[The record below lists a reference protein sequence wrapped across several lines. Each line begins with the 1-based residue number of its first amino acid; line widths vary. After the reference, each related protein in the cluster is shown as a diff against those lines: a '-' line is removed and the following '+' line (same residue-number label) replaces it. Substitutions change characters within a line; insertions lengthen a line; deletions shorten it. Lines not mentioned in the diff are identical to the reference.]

1 MKLGI
6 VLSGGGARGI
16 SHLGVLKALEE
27 FHVKFDC
34 ISGTSVGA
42 LIGAFYSQG
51 YAPEEILNDILTSR
65 FYRSV
70 RPAWRWTGLLSME
83 SLRDVLLKYIPHN
96 EFEALKIP
104 LVVAAT
110 DISHGKAAYFSSGEL
125 IPRLL
130 ASCCVPAVFSPVQL
144 NGALYVDGGIM
155 DNLPAKP
162 IRQQCDFLIG
172 VHCNFLSDGFDARN
186 FRSVVERSLMMAING
201 NSTFSKS
208 LCDLTIEP
216 EGSGRVSTFDIGKAK
231 ELFEMG
237 YQFTKQHF
245 KESDFPR
252 S

>member
-1 MKLGI
+1 MKVGI

-27 FHVKFDC
+27 FNVTFDY

-42 LIGAFYSQG
+42 LIGAFYAQG
-51 YAPEEILNDILTSR
+51 YSPEEILNDIITSR

-70 RPAWRWTGLLSME
+70 RPAWRWTGLLSLE

-96 EFEALKIP
+96 DFGSLKIP

-110 DISHGKAAYFSSGEL
+110 DISHGKTEYFSSGEL

-144 NGALYVDGGIM
+144 NGALFVDGGIM
-155 DNLPAKP
+155 DNLPAKA
-162 IRQQCDFLIG
+162 IRQDCDFLIG
-172 VHCNFLSDGFDARN
+172 VHCNFLNAEFDAKN
-186 FRSVVERSLMMAING
+186 FRSVVERSLMMVING
-201 NSTFSKS
+201 NSTHSKS

-216 EGSGRVSTFDIGKAK
+216 EGCGKVSTFDIGKAK
-231 ELFEMG
+231 ELFEIG
-237 YQFTKQHF
+237 YQFTRQHF
-245 KESDFPR
+245 KASDFKK
-252 S
+252 

>member
-1 MKLGI
+1 MKVGI

-16 SHLGVLKALEE
+16 THLGVLKALEE
-27 FHVKFDC
+27 LGVKFDC

-51 YAPEEILNDILTSR
+51 YSPDEILNDILTSR

-70 RPAWRWTGLLSME
+70 RPAWRWTGLLSLD
-83 SLRDVLLKYIPHN
+83 SLRAVLLKYIPHN
-96 EFEALKIP
+96 DFGSLKIP

-110 DISHGKAAYFSSGEL
+110 NISHGKTEYFSSGEL

-144 NGALYVDGGIM
+144 NGALFVDGGIM
-155 DNLPAKP
+155 DNLPAKA

-172 VHCNFLSDGFDARN
+172 VHCNFLCAEFDAKN
-186 FRSVVERSLMMAING
+186 FRSVVERSLMMAIHG
-201 NSTFSKS
+201 NSTLSKS

-216 EGSGRVSTFDIGKAK
+216 EASGKVSTFDIGKAK
-231 ELFEMG
+231 ELFEIG

-245 KESDFPR
+245 KASDFPK
-252 S
+252 

>member
-27 FHVKFDC
+27 YKVKFDC
-34 ISGTSVGA
+34 ISGASVGA

-51 YAPEEILNDILTSR
+51 YSPEEILNDILTSR

-83 SLRDVLLKYIPHN
+83 GLRDFLLKYLPHN
-96 EFEALKIP
+96 EFESLKIP

-110 DISHGKAAYFSSGEL
+110 DISHGKTAYFSSGEL

-162 IRQQCDFLIG
+162 IRQECDFLIG
-172 VHCNFLSDGFDARN
+172 VHCNFLSDEFDARN
-186 FRSVVERSLMMAING
+186 TTALF
-201 NSTFSKS
+201 NSSNSPHRPAGVRAATQE
-208 LCDLTIEP
+208 I
-216 EGSGRVSTFDIGKAK
+216 GRAHV
-231 ELFEMG
+231 
-237 YQFTKQHF
+237 
-245 KESDFPR
+245 
-252 S
+252 

>member
-1 MKLGI
+1 MTVGI

-27 FHVKFDC
+27 FHVRLDY

-51 YAPEEILNDILTSR
+51 YSPDEILNDILTSR

-96 EFEALKIP
+96 DFGSLKIP

-110 DISHGKAAYFSSGEL
+110 DISHGKTEYFSSGEL

-130 ASCCVPAVFSPVQL
+130 ASCCVPAMFSPVQL
-144 NGALYVDGGIM
+144 NGALFVDGGIM
-155 DNLPAKP
+155 DNLPAKA
-162 IRQQCDFLIG
+162 IRHQCDFVIG
-172 VHCNFLSDGFDARN
+172 VHCNFLSAEFDARN
-186 FRSVVERSLMMAING
+186 FRSVVERSLMMAIHG
-201 NSTFSKS
+201 NSMHSKS
-208 LCDLTIEP
+208 VCDLTIEP
-216 EGSGRVSTFDIGKAK
+216 EGSGKVSTFDIGKAK
-231 ELFEMG
+231 ELFEIG

-245 KESDFPR
+245 KESDFPK
-252 S
+252 

>member
-27 FHVKFDC
+27 FHVKLDC

-70 RPAWRWTGLLSME
+70 RPAWRWTGLLNME
-83 SLRDVLLKYIPHN
+83 SLRDVILKYIPHN
-96 EFEALKIP
+96 EFESLKIP

-110 DISHGKAAYFSSGEL
+110 DISHGKAEYFSSGEL

-201 NSTFSKS
+201 TSTFSK
-208 LCDLTIEP
+208 
-216 EGSGRVSTFDIGKAK
+216 G
-231 ELFEMG
+231 
-237 YQFTKQHF
+237 
-245 KESDFPR
+245 
-252 S
+252 

>member
-1 MKLGI
+1 MKVGI

-27 FHVKFDC
+27 FRVKFDY

-51 YAPEEILNDILTSR
+51 YTPDEILNDILTSK

-70 RPAWRWTGLLSME
+70 RPAWRWTGLLSLD

-96 EFEALKIP
+96 DFGMLKIP

-110 DISHGKAAYFSSGEL
+110 DISHGKTEYFSSGEL

-144 NGALYVDGGIM
+144 NGALFVDGGIM
-155 DNLPAKP
+155 DNLPAKA
-162 IRQQCDFLIG
+162 IRQQCDFVIG
-172 VHCNFLSDGFDARN
+172 VHCNFLCAEFDAKN

-201 NSTFSKS
+201 NSTHSKS

-216 EGSGRVSTFDIGKAK
+216 EGSGKVSTFDIGRAK
-231 ELFEMG
+231 ELFEIG

-245 KESDFPR
+245 KESDFQK
-252 S
+252 

>member
-144 NGALYVDGGIM
+144 NGALYVDG
-155 DNLPAKP
+155 
-162 IRQQCDFLIG
+162 
-172 VHCNFLSDGFDARN
+172 
-186 FRSVVERSLMMAING
+186 
-201 NSTFSKS
+201 
-208 LCDLTIEP
+208 
-216 EGSGRVSTFDIGKAK
+216 
-231 ELFEMG
+231 
-237 YQFTKQHF
+237 
-245 KESDFPR
+245 
-252 S
+252 

>member
-1 MKLGI
+1 MKVGI

-27 FHVKFDC
+27 FQVKLDY

-51 YAPEEILNDILTSR
+51 YSPDEILNDILTSR

-96 EFEALKIP
+96 DFGSLKIP

-110 DISHGKAAYFSSGEL
+110 DISHGKTEYFSSGEL

-130 ASCCVPAVFSPVQL
+130 ASCCVPAMFSPVQL
-144 NGALYVDGGIM
+144 NGALFVDGGIM
-155 DNLPAKP
+155 DNLPAKA
-162 IRQQCDFLIG
+162 IRDQCDFVIG
-172 VHCNFLSDGFDARN
+172 VHCNFLSAEFDAKN
-186 FRSVVERSLMMAING
+186 FRSVVERSLMMAIHG
-201 NSTFSKS
+201 NSTHSKS
-208 LCDLTIEP
+208 VCDLTIEP
-216 EGSGRVSTFDIGKAK
+216 EGSGKVSTFDIGKAK
-231 ELFEMG
+231 ELFEIG

-245 KESDFPR
+245 KESDFPK
-252 S
+252 